1 MSRLCWQALQTP
13 PFLPARRLP
22 HFGHIFRVMVV
33 TPCIAREGSP
43 PRMFLAG
50 TSVKEERLRFGRSG
64 DGTQI
69 NSKRIVAVVSLTDVQ
84 HNGQGEE
91 DDAL

>member
-1 MSRLCWQALQTP
+1 
-13 PFLPARRLP
+13 
-22 HFGHIFRVMVV
+22 
-33 TPCIAREGSP
+33 
-43 PRMFLAG
+43 MFLAG